1 MGGSSVK
8 VLMALVVVSA
18 TIGGEWVVNAQV
30 HHVLGGDPAS
40 DSWSSGRIFRV
51 GDKIWFTYSDAQD
64 NIVELKS
71 KEEYEACDVS
81 NPIRMV
87 TDGVDLVEE
96 GIRYFASVKP
106 ESCKSGVKL
115 HVEVQPQLT
124 QEHNIGPV
132 GSDGNGAVEDGLSS
146 ATAYGAP
153 ADGPSAA
160 PHLNGLSYL
169 VFIGILVFYY
179 LCVGV

>member
-1 MGGSSVK
+1 MCLAG
-8 VLMALVVVSA
+8 
-18 TIGGEWVVNAQV
+18 
-30 HHVLGGDPAS
+30 
-40 DSWSSGRIFRV
+40 
-51 GDKIWFTYSDAQD
+51 FTYSDAQD

-71 KEEYEACDVS
+71 KEEYEACNVS

-124 QEHNIGPV
+124 QEHNIVGPV

-179 LCVGV
+179 LCSGVNLCKWSTFQKHY

>member
-1 MGGSSVK
+1 MAGSSVK

-18 TIGGEWVVNAQV
+18 AIGGEWVVSAQS
-30 HHVLGGDPAS
+30 HHVLGGDP

-71 KEEYEACDVS
+71 KEEYEACNVS

-87 TDGVDLVEE
+87 TDGVDLIEE

-146 ATAYGAP
+146 ATTYGAP

-169 VFIGILVFYY
+169 VFVGILVSYY
-179 LCVGV
+179 LSVGV

>member
-1 MGGSSVK
+1 M
-8 VLMALVVVSA
+8 
-18 TIGGEWVVNAQV
+18 
-30 HHVLGGDPAS
+30 
-40 DSWSSGRIFRV
+40 
-51 GDKIWFTYSDAQD
+51 
-64 NIVELKS
+64 ELKS

-87 TDGVDLVEE
+87 ADGVDLVEE

-106 ESCKSGVKL
+106 ESCKSGLKL

-124 QEHNIGPV
+124 QEHNNIGPV
-132 GSDGNGAVEDGLSS
+132 GSDDNGAVEDGLSS

-169 VFIGILVFYY
+169 VFVGILVSYY
-179 LCVGV
+179 LSLGM